1 MMKKC
6 ILFIFSLCALFMIQ
20 VNLNAASIEDNMKP
34 LVDQSNF
41 NIMKGCPENKI
52 MSSKFYQNANALF
65 DQMSLKD
72 GGVYWDGLIYSYYYP
87 EYSVGTHVEI
97 YGKDKHATS
106 IYAYVDGSLVYQCD
120 INGTKATVTKSS
132 TMDMNEYFKTED
144 FVYTFVTQSHVYFL
158 DGSTYNEDAFQEY
171 DSEDFGFECMYAAS
185 CKTNSYYEG
194 KDLYFVTD
202 VEAPLTEKQILDSIR
217 VEDPSE
223 GNISSK
229 ISLENYDYKLVN
241 GKIDVGTYN
250 IMLIASDSK
259 SNITIQK
266 AFVAVCDVKAPL
278 ITGSDKKL
286 QYNEKIE
293 NVLGL
298 FKATDN
304 SGHCDLTIS
313 EDNYSA
319 NYNKLGTYTITAKA
333 VDKGENEAFKTISIN
348 VVDEVAP
355 VLVTKEAYATTTQP
369 ILTKDDLYQY
379 VSCVD
384 EFDKENTIISI
395 EDTNSYFS
403 NQSKKGDYIFNV
415 TGSDQ
420 TGNKSYGTIKLSVTD
435 DDFPLI
441 IADTYTITLNQGEK
455 LTKDDIANI
464 LLKSGQIK
472 SLDNLMIQSDYF
484 NNYDKPGDYELIVS
498 TKEGVYKNVISVKP
512 KNNDNKNNNTI
523 DTIDYSIPTK
533 TKEEDN
539 NKYIYIGIA
548 VVGIIIIISGAYIY
562 KRKH

>member
-1 MMKKC
+1 MP
-6 ILFIFSLCALFMIQ
+6 SPSAVAAAALT
-20 VNLNAASIEDNMKP
+20 AGTPAS
-34 LVDQSNF
+34 S
-41 NIMKGCPENKI
+41 
-52 MSSKFYQNANALF
+52 
-65 DQMSLKD
+65 
-72 GGVYWDGLIYSYYYP
+72 
-87 EYSVGTHVEI
+87 
-97 YGKDKHATS
+97 
-106 IYAYVDGSLVYQCD
+106 
-120 INGTKATVTKSS
+120 
-132 TMDMNEYFKTED
+132 
-144 FVYTFVTQSHVYFL
+144 
-158 DGSTYNEDAFQEY
+158 
-171 DSEDFGFECMYAAS
+171 
-185 CKTNSYYEG
+185 
-194 KDLYFVTD
+194 
-202 VEAPLTEKQILDSIR
+202 
-217 VEDPSE
+217 
-223 GNISSK
+223 
-229 ISLENYDYKLVN
+229 
-241 GKIDVGTYN
+241 
-250 IMLIASDSK
+250 
-259 SNITIQK
+259 
-266 AFVAVCDVKAPL
+266 
-278 ITGSDKKL
+278 
-286 QYNEKIE
+286 
-293 NVLGL
+293 
-298 FKATDN
+298 ATD
-304 SGHCDLTIS
+304 SRLPKAVDKSRLP
-313 EDNYSA
+313 
-319 NYNKLGTYTITAKA
+319 KA

-484 NNYDKPGDYELIVS
+484 DNYDKPGDYELIVS

-533 TKEEDN
+533 TKEDDN